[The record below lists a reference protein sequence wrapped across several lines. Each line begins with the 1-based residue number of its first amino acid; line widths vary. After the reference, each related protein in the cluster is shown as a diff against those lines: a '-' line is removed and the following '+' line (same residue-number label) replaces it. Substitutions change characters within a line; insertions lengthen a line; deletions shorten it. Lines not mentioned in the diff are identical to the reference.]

1 LEGIF
6 VNIRGLVMLTAGVS
20 GCLSMPAAAA
30 GLAAPVVTQ
39 TLYNVVTAQPDSGMR
54 ATPAGQQASYSS
66 PGTQTLFMPTSGEIG
81 GEAQAGGT
89 ISFAPS
95 PSIVVSSH
103 AAGFGVVPDSIQLS
117 RDLSWGLGRNE
128 AGSSGSIAYQLQ
140 VTGPSGFVGLAVNG
154 TIGLSMAG
162 LNGRGSANASLLIS
176 DSSGNDIVG
185 DFIFGSTAPAP
196 GQGPVT
202 LNRLGD
208 FNANYAGSAYHEAG
222 TYLIQTNQVYTVRLV
237 AGVGAIIDAS
247 RTQSDSSF
255 TAQAFSDPT
264 FSIDAGANADAY
276 QLSFSEG
283 IGNAAPVPEPSS
295 VSLTL
300 AGFGMLY
307 AMFRLGSQ
315 RGFPRRSGRDAI

>member
-1 LEGIF
+1 
-6 VNIRGLVMLTAGVS
+6 M
-20 GCLSMPAAAA
+20 
-30 GLAAPVVTQ
+30 VTQ
-39 TLYNVVTAQPDSGMR
+39 TLLNAVTAQPDSGMR
-54 ATPAGQQASYSS
+54 STPAGQVANYSS
-66 PGTQTLFMPTSGEIG
+66 PGTQTLFTPTSGEIG
-81 GEAQAGGT
+81 GVAQAAGT
-89 ISFAPS
+89 ISFGPS
-95 PSIVVSSH
+95 PSIVVSGY
-103 AAGFGVVPDSIQLS
+103 AAGFGVVPDSIQSS
-117 RDLSWGLGRNE
+117 RDLSWGLGRND
-128 AGSSGSIAYQLQ
+128 ADSSGSIRYQLQ

-162 LNGRGSANASLLIS
+162 VNGRGSAIAELLIS
-176 DSSGNDIVG
+176 DSSGNEFLG
-185 DFIFGSTAPAP
+185 DVMFGSTAPAP

-202 LNRLGD
+202 LNRLWYDSMGGLRQE

-222 TYLIQTNQVYTVRLV
+222 TYLIQTNQVYEVRLV

-295 VSLTL
+295 GSLTL